1 MGLKALSITYF
12 KDFIKHCRWNDDL
25 FLIPEGEERVRGMVE
40 TYFSKFWNDELKE
53 KFNRFLDTNDFSD
66 VNDFSDKLWN
76 SGIVEKTD
84 KNVWENKR
92 RILFENSQDTEI
104 FDWETV
110 YNKTYPKTKNQLTKS
125 TVDNY
130 FRLYKTL
137 SKVKIEKEY
146 SRIEKEFK
154 ALAYETESAQDKE
167 NAKVILDLAARLEAL
182 EELYQLL
189 YDNED
194 NIDKKSRF
202 KPELLK
208 KLSKDQKTNKTVST
222 QNQTEKWVRFYKSH
236 GKTFIEK
243 EWLSLSK
250 EFDKLISENSKDE
263 RKIDELNAK
272 LTALET
278 VYQSLYDKETGK
290 EKSNF
295 NKNIL
300 KSVEKRDKEQSKQ
313 AQSKLGKNLGKLG
326 DLISGTGS
334 GINKAAD
341 KVANTF
347 NKYF

>member
-1 MGLKALSITYF
+1 MGLKALSTTYF

-25 FLIPEGEERVRGMVE
+25 FLIPEREERVRGMVE

-194 NIDKKSRF
+194 NVDKKSRF

-236 GKTFIEK
+236 DKTFIEK
-243 EWLSLSK
+243 EWSSLSK
-250 EFDKLISENSKDE
+250 EFDKLISGNSKDE
-263 RKIDELNAK
+263 KKIDELNVK

-278 VYQSLYDKETGK
+278 VYQSLYDKETDK
-290 EKSNF
+290 EKSTF

-300 KSVEKRDKEQSKQ
+300 KSIEKKDKEQTKQ
-313 AQSKLGKNLGKLG
+313 IQSKLGKNLGKLG

-341 KVANTF
+341 EIANTF